1 MKSMGA
7 YIERFLNNT
16 KFGMFYNS
24 HRLFRYIINLLALA
38 VMFVAIHIDIY
49 HLPENSFVLYSI
61 VSLVVFVIVISLS
74 SVTTVRF
81 KKKTEGTATLS
92 FIISAIIL
100 FILVGINLWI
110 GCPNY
115 VPPAPEQLPIL

>member
-1 MKSMGA
+1 MKSIVD

-16 KFGMFYNS
+16 SFGMLYNN

-49 HLPENSFVLYSI
+49 HLPENSFVLYSV
-61 VSLVVFVIVISLS
+61 VSLVIFIIVISLS

-81 KKKTEGTATLS
+81 KKKTDGTVTLS
-92 FIISAIIL
+92 FIISAVIL

-115 VPPAPEQLPIL
+115 VPPAPEPLPIL